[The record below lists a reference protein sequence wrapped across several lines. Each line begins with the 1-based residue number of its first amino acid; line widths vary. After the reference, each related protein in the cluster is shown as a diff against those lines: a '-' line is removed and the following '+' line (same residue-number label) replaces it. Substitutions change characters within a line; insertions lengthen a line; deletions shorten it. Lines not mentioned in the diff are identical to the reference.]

1 MSKATEPNLN
11 EMIAGD
17 GAHLSMP
24 PAFVFVNPK
33 SARKYKKANQD
44 KVDGRTKGA
53 RQMLSRITNRKKMKE
68 ELEKQTISEY
78 GVPSETER
86 AQKQI
91 GQMKKLKRQKA
102 LQDKKSTAKKSMQD
116 KTSEMDVLMKAR
128 LSDFKKKASSQ
139 TKKLQKNSAEPEGNI
154 IMENQ
159 TMDAMDIALQG
170 ATSEM
175 TGTVGETDF
184 AKITFGDGSQQN
196 LDNFSAKKIAACYAQ
211 LEGEKQDQ
219 YRYMLNKDAATFQSA
234 LDFAI
239 RNI

>member
-1 MSKATEPNLN
+1 MSEASESNLN
-11 EMIAGD
+11 EMMAGD
-17 GAHLSMP
+17 GAGLALP
-24 PAFVFVNPK
+24 PSFVFVNPR
-33 SARKYKKANQD
+33 SARRYKKANQD
-44 KVDGRTKGA
+44 SVDGRTKGA
-53 RQMLSRITNRKKMKE
+53 RQLLSRINKRKMKE
-68 ELEKQTISEY
+68 ELDTTISEAA
-78 GVPSETER
+78 PSETER

-102 LQDKKSTAKKSMQD
+102 LQQKKDQAKKVMQD
-116 KTSEMDVLMKAR
+116 KSSEMDVLMKAR
-128 LSDFKKKASSQ
+128 LADFKKKASDQ
-139 TKKLQKNSAEPEGNI
+139 TKKVQQKNSYEPTGDS

-159 TMDAMDIALQG
+159 TMDAMDVALQV

-211 LEGEKQDQ
+211 LDDNMQQQ
-219 YRYMLNKDAATFQSA
+219 YRFLLNKDAASFQSA

-239 RNI
+239 RNV